1 MGVLSTIFLILS
13 LCCFLPVIA
22 GIDTA
27 QGYGTGGCVMQG
39 IKILCSVLC
48 LLPFGLWFGWDVLG
62 SGWFFLILLGV
73 FILVIF
79 VGSILL
85 EMLGGVFYVI
95 YGGRWLIIFI
105 LGLIFLGVG
114 WATHPDE
121 KEKEEDTSA
130 MEIEE
135 EEDELIEEEYADFVG
150 GDDAEALI
158 YKGFCYHDGMNGVK
172 KDYEKALEYWR
183 KAADLGNS
191 EAQYLV
197 GCYYLYGEGGTRDYK
212 KSFEWVRKSAEG
224 GYPMGQCL
232 LGMFYQHGMGVSVD
246 LERAKYWYKK
256 SADQGF
262 GEAKKRLK
270 EL

>member
-1 MGVLSTIFLILS
+1 MGVLSAIFLILS

-39 IKILCSVLC
+39 IKILSTVLC

-197 GCYYLYGEGGTRDYK
+197 GCYYLYGEAVRVTIKSLLNGSASQQRGDIQWGNAYWACSISMVWVYRWTWREPSIGIRNQLIRVLVKPKRD
-212 KSFEWVRKSAEG
+212 
-224 GYPMGQCL
+224 
-232 LGMFYQHGMGVSVD
+232 
-246 LERAKYWYKK
+246 
-256 SADQGF
+256 
-262 GEAKKRLK
+262 
-270 EL
+270 